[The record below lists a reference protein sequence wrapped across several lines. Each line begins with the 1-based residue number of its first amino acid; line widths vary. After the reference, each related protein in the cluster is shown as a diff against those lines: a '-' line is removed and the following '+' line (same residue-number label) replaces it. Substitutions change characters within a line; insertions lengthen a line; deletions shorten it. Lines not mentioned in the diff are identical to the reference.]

1 MLEEVDLDNTP
12 MMTIPEEDY
21 DDLDEYSF
29 SKFASMDFQGAAT
42 PTHIRQRLHQPLLYH
57 EDENDVL
64 VKPPLTLNN
73 FWFIYDVV
81 LMCHINSRCLLLLF
95 SSSPQASLTVWWMIL
110 RFMGDLP
117 EPKAQ
122 VVSRSGPA
130 FAEGSLQKDVASR
143 QDRRLSHMVGLDQVR
158 KLLFITYFKAEKNQW
173 VRLAGWPAKNQL
185 GHAER
190 PAKTSNT
197 GLLSNKKR
205 REILQSFLGI
215 QHFLK
220 VLMSHYFRE

>member
-64 VKPPLTLNN
+64 VKPPLTLTN

-158 KLLFITYFKAEKNQW
+158 KLLFITYFKAEKKSMGQTSW
-173 VRLAGWPAKNQL
+173 MASK
-185 GHAER
+185 
-190 PAKTSNT
+190 KTAWTCWETS
-197 GLLSNKKR
+197 
-205 REILQSFLGI
+205 
-215 QHFLK
+215 
-220 VLMSHYFRE
+220 